1 MREPESTEDAR
12 VAQLRAELSKA
23 RMRALAMAVEPSR
36 NDHYIALL
44 LELETALFDMKH
56 AQTVSTLGRM

>member
-12 VAQLRAELSKA
+12 VTQLRAELSKA

-44 LELETALFDMKH
+44 LELETALFDMKY

>member
-1 MREPESTEDAR
+1 
-12 VAQLRAELSKA
+12 
-23 RMRALAMAVEPSR
+23 MRALAMAVEPSR

-44 LELETALFDMKH
+44 LELETALFDMKY